1 MGDRIYRFG
10 KFELLASVG
19 ELRTKDAC
27 VRLQEKPLLLLTV
40 LVENPQRLVTRAQL
54 RERMWDS
61 ETFVDY
67 ELGIN
72 VAIKK
77 LRDALGDSAENPT
90 FIQTVA
96 KKGYRFLVPVEV
108 ISPELAAPGSSA
120 SDIVI
125 NSPALPHA
133 TPSPKHPVRRRWLFA
148 ALATGVL
155 SALGL
160 WGFEFRPHWPF
171 SDVPKKISSL
181 AVLPLEDLS
190 PDRSQEY
197 LSEGLTDELI
207 TDLAKIPSLRIISR
221 TTTMQ
226 YKGTHKPLPEIAREL
241 NVDALVEGTMLRSGN
256 RLRIRVQLIQASTD
270 QHLWAEAYDRD
281 VNDVLALQSEVASS
295 IAGQIKLEVAPQ
307 QQAKASAAR
316 AVNFD
321 AYSAYLKGRYEWN
334 KRTAEDLKK
343 SIQYFQEAIER
354 DPGYAEGHEG
364 LAEAYSVL
372 SEYDVLA
379 PGESYPKARAEAV
392 KALELDPSLSEA
404 HATVATVKEEYE
416 WDWPGAGREFQL
428 AVELGPGSATAH
440 QWYGEYLLRVGR
452 IEEGLAQMRQALQL
466 DPGSPLMNAELGG
479 DLYWARQYDQAI
491 QQLRKAIEMEPRFAY
506 AHSWLG
512 FAYEQKGMRKE
523 AIEEFQKA
531 VALSGG
537 SGFRAA
543 LGYAYGRAGRATE
556 ARKISDD
563 LTRRAT
569 QVYVS
574 PYDMAVLYVGL
585 GEKEQALKSL
595 ERAFAVREPALDLLK
610 IEPAL
615 DPLRTDPRFSLL
627 VRRVGLA
634 P

>member
-1 MGDRIYRFG
+1 MADRIYRFG

-19 ELRTKDAC
+19 ELRTRDSC
-27 VRLQEKPLLLLTV
+27 VRLQEKPLQLLIV
-40 LVENPQRLVTRAQL
+40 LVENPQRLVTRTQL
-54 RERMWDS
+54 RERMWDNG
-61 ETFVDY
+61 TFVDY

-77 LRDALGDSAENPT
+77 VRDALGDSAENPT

-96 KKGYRFLVPVEV
+96 KKGYRFLIPVE
-108 ISPELAAPGSSA
+108 ISSPDLSVPGSLA
-120 SDIVI
+120 PDILT
-125 NSPALPHA
+125 NSPALPPA
-133 TPSPKHPVRRRWLFA
+133 TPGPKHPLRRPWLFA
-148 ALATGVL
+148 AMVAGAL

-160 WGFEFRPHWPF
+160 WRFEFRAQGPF
-171 SDVPKKISSL
+171 SAARMKISSL
-181 AVLPLEDLS
+181 AVLPLQDLS
-190 PDRSQEY
+190 PDHSQEY
-197 LSEGLTDELI
+197 LSDGLTDELI
-207 TDLAKIPSLRIISR
+207 TDLAKVPGLRIISR

-226 YKGTHKPLPEIAREL
+226 YKGTHKAVPQIAREL

-270 QHLWAEAYDRD
+270 HHLWAEAYERD
-281 VNDVLALQSEVASS
+281 VNDILALESEVASS
-295 IAGQIKLEVAPQ
+295 IAGQIKIEVTPQ

-334 KRTAEDLKK
+334 KRTAEALKK
-343 SIQYFQEAIER
+343 SIQYFQEAIEKE
-354 DPGYAEGHEG
+354 PGYAEGHEG

-372 SEYDVLA
+372 SDYDVLA
-379 PGESYPKARAEAV
+379 PGESYPRARAEAT
-392 KALELDPSLSEA
+392 KALEIDPSLSEA
-404 HATVATVKEEYE
+404 HATLATVKEEYE

-452 IEEGLAQMRQALQL
+452 IDEGLAQMRQALQL

-491 QQLRKAIEMEPRFAY
+491 QQLSKAIEMEPRFAY

-531 VALSGG
+531 VALSRG
-537 SGFRAA
+537 SAFRAA
-543 LGYAYGRAGRATE
+543 LSYGYGRAGRTTE
-556 ARKISDD
+556 ARKISDE
-563 LTRRAT
+563 LTRRAS
-569 QVYVS
+569 QAYVS
-574 PYDMAVLYVGL
+574 PYDMAVIYVGL

-595 ERAFAVREPALDLLK
+595 EKAFAVREPALDLLK

-615 DPLRTDPRFSLL
+615 DPLRSDPRFNVL
-627 VRRVGLA
+627 VHQVGL
-634 P
+634 